1 MWHVLDI
8 RTGRGVS
15 RPAGVATLEVPGWN
29 SASGASDG
37 NASNVGP
44 QENPMNDAVE
54 SSSRGR
60 VGCGDDLERR
70 MERPGDDA
78 WED

>member
-1 MWHVLDI
+1 M
-8 RTGRGVS
+8 RMGRGVS
-15 RPAGVATLEVPGWN
+15 RPAGVAVPATGWV
-29 SASGASDG
+29 SGGASAG
-37 NASNVGP
+37 NAFRAGP
-44 QENPMNDAVE
+44 QENPMKDAAE
-54 SSSRGR
+54 SSSGGR